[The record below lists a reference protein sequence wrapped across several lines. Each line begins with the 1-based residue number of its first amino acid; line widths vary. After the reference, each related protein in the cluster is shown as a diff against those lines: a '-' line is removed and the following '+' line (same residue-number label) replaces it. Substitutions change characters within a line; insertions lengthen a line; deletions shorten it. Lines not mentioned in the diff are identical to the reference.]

1 MAHEIIS
8 AKKELEELR
17 IKGEAQRAA
26 QKGEESRTTL
36 ALAGSKTHP
45 ERAAAWSH
53 QKEWKEKEVPT
64 QEELYNTIMRS
75 NSLKNRAFL
84 SLLYLTGGRVSEVT
98 NWNKD
103 DYKIEDTPTG
113 QILRIKLINLKSKNI
128 KKKYLPIPLWK
139 KYEHAFWD
147 NIQLYIDLLHVE
159 DKPFN
164 FSKTRGWQI
173 CREVIGCNTH
183 YIRHIRV
190 THLRLIHNVR
200 PEFIQLFA
208 GWKDLQPYTAYA
220 EFRWYD
226 IAEGYTE
233 DE

>member
-1 MAHEIIS
+1 MAHEIT
-8 AKKELEELR
+8 
-17 IKGEAQRAA
+17 GAQNGADGPA
-26 QKGEESRTTL
+26 TL
-36 ALAGSKTHP
+36 ALAGPTAP
-45 ERAAAWSH
+45 TGRAAAWSH

-98 NWNKD
+98 HWNKD
-103 DYKIEDTPTG
+103 DYKIENAPNG
-113 QILRIKLINLKSKNI
+113 QILRIKLINLKSVLI

-139 KYEHAFWD
+139 KYERAFWD
-147 NIQLYIDLLHVE
+147 NIQFYIDLLNVE
-159 DKPFN
+159 DQPFN

-173 CREVIGCNTH
+173 CRDVIGCNTH

-190 THLRLIHNVR
+190 THLRTVHNLR
-200 PEFIQLFA
+200 PELIQLFA
-208 GWKDLQPYTAYA
+208 GWKNLRPYSAYT

-226 IAEGYTE
+226 ITEGFTKEYE
-233 DE
+233 